1 MKLKYTAAW
10 VGFTAAATVAV
21 SACGSGGVKTA
32 ASAVDGADK
41 IMAALSRATDRTDQL
56 GSAKVRMSTVIGA
69 GAPVT
74 MNGTFSWGDGL
85 AMDVLMDT
93 KSAKMEALQHSST
106 IRTLFVDGAYYY
118 DVDPQASGPLK
129 GKQWMK
135 IDASALF
142 GDKGAQAFSG
152 NSAGNPAATLKYLKY
167 AKDVKD
173 FGTETVDG
181 QRTTHYQA
189 VVDQAQM
196 GKFKDAYGSDG
207 MTAMTGGGSMTM
219 NLWLNAKD
227 LPVRLKERIGKMT
240 VTMDFEKFGAT
251 APVKAPPAAQT
262 GDLTQVI
269 EDYRKKQG

>member
-10 VGFTAAATVAV
+10 VGFTAAAMVAV

-32 ASAVDGADK
+32 TAAVDGADK
-41 IMAALSRATDRTDQL
+41 IMSVLSHATDQTDRL
-56 GSAKVRMSTVIGA
+56 GSAKVRMSTAIGT
-69 GAPVT
+69 GTPIT

-93 KSAKMEALQHSST
+93 KAAKMEALQHSPT

-135 IDASALF
+135 IDSSALL
-142 GDKGAQAFSG
+142 GNKGAEAFSG
-152 NSAGNPAATLKYLKY
+152 NSAGNPVATLKYLKY
-167 AKDVKD
+167 ADHVKN

-181 QRTTHYQA
+181 QRATHYRA

-196 GKFKDAYGSDG
+196 GKFKDVYGSDG
-207 MTAMTGGGSMTM
+207 LSAVTGGGSMTM

-227 LPVRLKERIGKMT
+227 LPVRLKERIGKVT

-262 GDLTQVI
+262 ADLTKTI
-269 EDYRKKQG
+269 ENARKQQG

>member
-10 VGFTAAATVAV
+10 VGFTAAAMVAV
-21 SACGSGGVKTA
+21 SACGSEGVKA
-32 ASAVDGADK
+32 ATKAVDNGDK
-41 IMAALSRATDRTDQL
+41 IMALLSRATDRTDAL
-56 GSAKVRMSTVIGA
+56 GSAKVRMSTDLGTGTPIA
-69 GAPVT
+69 

-93 KSAKMEALQHSST
+93 KATKMEALQHSPT

-118 DVDPQASGPLK
+118 DVDPQPAGPLK

-135 IDASALF
+135 IDSSALF

-152 NSAGNPAATLKYLKY
+152 NTAGNPAATLKYIKY
-167 AKDVKD
+167 ADHVKD

-181 QRTTHYQA
+181 KRTTHYQA
-189 VVDQAQM
+189 VVSQAQM
-196 GKFKDAYGSDG
+196 GKFKDAFAND
-207 MTAMTGGGSMTM
+207 TVNAMTGGGSMTM
-219 NLWLNAKD
+219 NLWLDAKD

-262 GDLTQVI
+262 GDLTELVKSQ
-269 EDYRKKQG
+269 RKG